1 MTRTCIQFAL
11 GSLMLA
17 GLPLSATA
25 NENAPSETVSADA
38 PQAWQPEDGDVISF
52 EVLRKGKPFGTHTVS
67 FDVDDDGSFTATSEV
82 ELKAG
87 FGPITLYR
95 YELNTTETWED
106 GVLVGLEG
114 QTNDDGDDEAVSA
127 SLEEGK
133 LAVAGTGF
141 KGAVPVGIIPSSHW
155 NIQEAFSSKIISTQD
170 GEILD
175 VDVTTIGEDTVMVA
189 GEEVQATHYRLV
201 SDLTVD
207 LWYDEQSRWVKLSF
221 EARGQQ
227 IDYVLNALY

>member
-11 GSLMLA
+11 GSLLLA
-17 GLPLSATA
+17 AVPLSATA
-25 NENAPSETVSADA
+25 NENAPSETVDTNA

-52 EVLRKGKPFGTHTVS
+52 KVLRKGKPFGTHTVS
-67 FDVDDDGSFTATSEV
+67 FDVDSDGSFTATSEV

-141 KGAVPVGIIPSSHW
+141 EGAVPVGIIPSSHW

-175 VDVTTIGEDTVMVA
+175 VDVTTIGEDTVTVA
-189 GEEVQATHYRLV
+189 GEEVPATHYRLV

-221 EARGQQ
+221 EARGQK